1 MSWRWS
7 VCRSNRA
14 EIANH
19 LHPTQPIST
28 KQKFSTNL
36 NLTQV
41 FKLAS
46 SLTHPRFSFSND
58 GVIQKFSILFQIT
71 YHTVQVIGAMHNVLF
86 GQYVYLPT
94 EQAGTYPKSYVL
106 IPISHLF
113 VSTCLVG
120 RQTWLSRKPG
130 KVVFVFQFYAR
141 GLSYCS
147 NSTLRNVILQLNV
160 KSKTLLWKLSLL
172 EELFRK
178 CNQVYDETCSTVYVP
193 HCAYEK

>member
-28 KQKFSTNL
+28 NPATKQKFSTNL

-46 SLTHPRFSFSND
+46 SLTHPLFSFSHD
-58 GVIQKFSILFQIT
+58 GAIQKFSILFQIT

-86 GQYVYLPT
+86 EQYVYLPT
-94 EQAGTYPKSYVL
+94 EQAETYPKVYVL
-106 IPISHLF
+106 KPISHLF
-113 VSTCLVG
+113 VPACSVE
-120 RQTWLSRKPG
+120 RQT
-130 KVVFVFQFYAR
+130 
-141 GLSYCS
+141 
-147 NSTLRNVILQLNV
+147 
-160 KSKTLLWKLSLL
+160 
-172 EELFRK
+172 
-178 CNQVYDETCSTVYVP
+178 
-193 HCAYEK
+193 